1 MFFQYNMDYFRTCVI
16 KIITF
21 HSRRPFQTTGQIVTH
36 KNMPATTTSTISE
49 QIHDAFPTL
58 NTAQQFAHARAM
70 ARKQLVALKNEVGAC
85 LMLECGVRNIYLSIF
100 FLLFPPFSCHSTVP
114 LPGVLFQTISRLR
127 HFFHSR
133 CLVLPPSPPRHQLS
147 KQGVIDGAAKVTT
160 SSHPFLV
167 FSRLAAGVMKQD
179 NMVEANATLS
189 ADLTADFLL
198 ACNRP
203 EADEK

>member
-1 MFFQYNMDYFRTCVI
+1 MCWECSFNMDYFRTCVI

-85 LMLECGVRNIYLSIF
+85 LMLECGVRTIYLSIF
-100 FLLFPPFSCHSTVP
+100 FLLFFPLFPAIRLYHYLGFSFRPSHAYAIFSTLGASFFPPHP
-114 LPGVLFQTISRLR
+114 LVTSFQSKVLLMEQRR
-127 HFFHSR
+127 
-133 CLVLPPSPPRHQLS
+133 
-147 KQGVIDGAAKVTT
+147 
-160 SSHPFLV
+160 
-167 FSRLAAGVMKQD
+167 
-179 NMVEANATLS
+179 
-189 ADLTADFLL
+189 
-198 ACNRP
+198 
-203 EADEK
+203 